1 MQRAVVALAIIAFAV
16 GGFWVWASGLGG
28 EQQFRYG
35 VSNDSRQSVI
45 VRFGSYGQF
54 AVPPGASGRAADSFG
69 ILHQDIE
76 ILDEQCRP
84 IQTVEVTTQSGVLWI
99 QDDVPAKLNEIDSDD
114 LPSNRLEHTDK
125 CEA

>member
-1 MQRAVVALAIIAFAV
+1 MRRAVVALAILTVAGAGV
-16 GGFWVWASGLGG
+16 WAWASGLGG

-35 VSNDSRQSVI
+35 VSNESSQPVI

-54 AVPPGASGRAADSFG
+54 AVPAGGSGRAADSFG

-76 ILDEQCRP
+76 IFDADCRP
-84 IQTVEVTTQSGVLWI
+84 LETVEVTTQSGVLRI
-99 QDDVPAKLNEIDSDD
+99 EDNVPAKLDDVDWDD
-114 LPSNRLEHTDK
+114 LPSNRLEGTDS